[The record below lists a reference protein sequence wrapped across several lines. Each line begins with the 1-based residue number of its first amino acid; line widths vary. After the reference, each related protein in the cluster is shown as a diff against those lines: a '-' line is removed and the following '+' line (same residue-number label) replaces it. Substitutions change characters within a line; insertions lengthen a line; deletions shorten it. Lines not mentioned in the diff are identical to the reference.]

1 MLDTG
6 IAYFEPPTER
16 FQRLGGPR
24 KRKFEAAAPRK
35 KFALKDN
42 CEVFEGDTNRLAL
55 TSKQPWY
62 QDAHAALDRPLGAE
76 PFFSSPAPIRH
87 NAERSDVSSLC
98 QCAIHQPKVFHP

>member
-62 QDAHAALDRPLGAE
+62 QDAHAALDRPLE
-76 PFFSSPAPIRH
+76 PNPFFFSLRRYVITPKGMMFRPY
-87 NAERSDVSSLC
+87 VS
-98 QCAIHQPKVFHP
+98 V